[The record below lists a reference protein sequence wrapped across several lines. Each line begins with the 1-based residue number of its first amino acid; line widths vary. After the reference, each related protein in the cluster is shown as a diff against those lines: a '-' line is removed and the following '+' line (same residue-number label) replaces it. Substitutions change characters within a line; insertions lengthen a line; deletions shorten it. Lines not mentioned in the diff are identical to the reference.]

1 MKNTVAITGLF
12 VATVL
17 LFVASLYSGSVS
29 IPVRAITDILLGR
42 GCPDHPSWQYIVVEN
57 RIPQAVTALMC
68 GAALSVSGLLLQT
81 AFRNPLAGPSVL
93 GIDSGAHLGV
103 ALVILVVG
111 GSMTTG
117 SLTLSGFALII
128 MAALVGALL
137 VMALLLML
145 SRLLQ
150 NNVMLLIAGMMVGYI
165 AGSAISL
172 LNFRA
177 TAEGVHAMTLWGMG
191 SFASVSLDRLP
202 YMVVLTGIGLLLSL
216 LLMKPLNALLLG
228 DDYARNLGIS
238 ITRTR
243 TLLLFTTGLL
253 TAASTAFCGPI
264 AFVGLAVP
272 HIARLLLGSSNHR
285 VLLPATLLTGSSLA
299 LACNIISTLPGDS
312 GVIPINV
319 ITPIIGAPVV
329 LWVILRM
336 ERS

>member
-1 MKNTVAITGLF
+1 
-12 VATVL
+12 
-17 LFVASLYSGSVS
+17 
-29 IPVRAITDILLGR
+29 
-42 GCPDHPSWQYIVVEN
+42 
-57 RIPQAVTALMC
+57 
-68 GAALSVSGLLLQT
+68 
-81 AFRNPLAGPSVL
+81 
-93 GIDSGAHLGV
+93 
-103 ALVILVVG
+103 
-111 GSMTTG
+111 
-117 SLTLSGFALII
+117 
-128 MAALVGALL
+128 
-137 VMALLLML
+137 MALLLML

-329 LWVILRM
+329 LWVILRL
-336 ERS
+336 ER